1 MSKNKGGRPPT
12 PRRLKKGKMIGA
24 RFVPHRVAQLRSLAR
39 DGESLTAALERIVG
53 ELLDADSPPGA
64 LYFTVNEARLAM
76 FPGDMDGL
84 EGACV
89 MRALPVED
97 GVGFFVVEIQR
108 IIGEQ
113 RWSRLHGHWR
123 REQLPVHET
132 ET

>member
-1 MSKNKGGRPPT
+1 MPE
-12 PRRLKKGKMIGA
+12 RLKKGKMIGA

-53 ELLDADSPPGA
+53 ELLDVDSPPGA
-64 LYFTVNEARLAM
+64 LYFTVNEARLVM

-97 GVGFFVVEIQR
+97 GVGFFVVELKR
-108 IIGEQ
+108 GDGKTWEMLPGE
-113 RWSRLHGHWR
+113 WR
-123 REQLPVHET
+123 AEQLPIHED
-132 ET
+132 EY